1 MCDNKGVLSGL
12 LFRFIAVQ
20 GGKVMKLK
28 DALCQRIFQLCEERD
43 MTINGL
49 CSICGI
55 NQSTISN
62 IIYGRNNSTNV
73 STVQKICDGLE
84 IDLPTFFDSDIFKDV
99 E

>member
-1 MCDNKGVLSGL
+1 
-12 LFRFIAVQ
+12 
-20 GGKVMKLK
+20 MKLK
-28 DALCQRIFQLCEERD
+28 DALCQWIFQLCEERD

-73 STVQKICDGLE
+73 STIQKICDGLE

>member
-1 MCDNKGVLSGL
+1 MCDNKGILSGL
-12 LFRFIAVQ
+12 RFRFIAVQ

-49 CSICGI
+49 CY
-55 NQSTISN
+55 

-73 STVQKICDGLE
+73 STIQKICDGLE

>member
-1 MCDNKGVLSGL
+1 
-12 LFRFIAVQ
+12 
-20 GGKVMKLK
+20 MKLK
-28 DALCQRIFQLCEERD
+28 DALCQRIFQLCKERD

-73 STVQKICDGLE
+73 STIQKICDGLE

>member
-1 MCDNKGVLSGL
+1 
-12 LFRFIAVQ
+12 
-20 GGKVMKLK
+20 MKLK
-28 DALCQRIFQLCEERD
+28 DALCQRIFQLCVERD

-73 STVQKICDGLE
+73 STIQKICDGLE